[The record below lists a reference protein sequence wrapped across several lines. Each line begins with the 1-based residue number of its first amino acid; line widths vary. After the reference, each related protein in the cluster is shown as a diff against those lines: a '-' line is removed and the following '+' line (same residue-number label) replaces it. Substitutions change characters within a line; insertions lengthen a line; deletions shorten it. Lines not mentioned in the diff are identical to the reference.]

1 MEAILKKLIKEAVA
15 EALAELPQQQTG
27 FIPAVLD
34 AKQTAEYIG
43 YKVSWVHQNKDK
55 LPLRLSDK
63 PIRYLRADL
72 DNWLEAQKQQIK
84 KPVKLG
90 KINVTPMRKAE

>member
-43 YKVSWVHQNKDK
+43 YKVGWIHQNKDK
-55 LPLRLSDK
+55 LPQRLSDK
-63 PIRYLRADL
+63 PIRYLRTDL
-72 DNWLEAQKQQIK
+72 DKWLEEQSQKLKSI
-84 KPVKLG
+84 
-90 KINVTPMRKAE
+90 TPTWGVVNISKAK